1 MFSSY
6 SIVRR
11 SFFFPRL
18 SLSPPFLPLVLFSAS
33 FRSQPPTMTDFRMT
47 DIVVQDMQDT
57 WWLDKLVRVSKA
69 DLKPLVD
76 AALRG
81 RVESYLQPWLQSEVI
96 IFLMTLNA
104 FGGVLSGSM
113 VLAMMIPTI
122 RPYVND
128 LDIYLALDAYK
139 PMVEHLVFVQ
149 GMSISISR
157 ASPSSDPI
165 IKDTS

>member
-18 SLSPPFLPLVLFSAS
+18 SLFPPFLPLVLFSAS
-33 FRSQPPTMTDFRMT
+33 FRSQSPTMTDFRIT

-57 WWLDKLVRVSKA
+57 WWLDKLVRISKA

-76 AALRG
+76 ATLRG

-122 RPYVND
+122 RPYVTTWTYILHWTLTN
-128 LDIYLALDAYK
+128 LWWSILFSFKVCPFPYPELPL
-139 PMVEHLVFVQ
+139 HLTR
-149 GMSISISR
+149 S
-157 ASPSSDPI
+157 
-165 IKDTS
+165 